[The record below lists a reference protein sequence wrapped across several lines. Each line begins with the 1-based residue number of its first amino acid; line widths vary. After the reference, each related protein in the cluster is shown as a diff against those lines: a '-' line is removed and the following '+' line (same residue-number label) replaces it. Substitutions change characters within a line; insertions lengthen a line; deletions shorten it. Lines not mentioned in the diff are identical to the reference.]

1 MTVDVATLG
10 FSRIGSRW
18 ELKTALDAFANRPYP
33 AGIGLGEYDIHSPRV
48 PTVAEMVDLLHAVR
62 ERLKPEQIWI
72 NPDCG
77 LKTRKWAEVAAARIL
92 RAGP

>member
-10 FSRIGSRW
+10 LSRIGARR
-18 ELKTALDAFANRPYP
+18 ELKTALDAFANRSYP
-33 AGIGLGEYDIHSPRV
+33 AGIGPEVYDIHSPRV
-48 PTVAEMVDLLHAVR
+48 PTVAEMVDLLHAAR

-72 NPDCG
+72 NPDCD
-77 LKTRKWAEVAAARIL
+77 LKPRKWEEVAAARIL

>member
-1 MTVDVATLG
+1 MLQRWGFRVSDPDVN
-10 FSRIGSRW
+10 SRRLWMRSPI
-18 ELKTALDAFANRPYP
+18 ANRLYP
-33 AGIGLGEYDIHSPRV
+33 AEIGPEGYDIHSPHV
-48 PTVAEMVDLLHAVR
+48 LTVSEMVDLLHAAR

-77 LKTRKWAEVAAARIL
+77 LKTRKGAEVAAARIL